1 MKERSCVLFSKGIL
15 SSVLCQLD
23 VSYKWTINLS
33 PGLFLFEVSLTSFL
47 ELLVIDIPH
56 FSLCL
61 LHLSLQVAGGL
72 RVLLWLYKSP
82 GAMGQAAQSSRSP
95 PACHTH
101 ALNERISARREHR
114 VAQGRLV
121 RGLSIT
127 HTHTHT
133 NGMGTI
139 MSPSAKWGLWRLELG
154 GHTGFDWEWMVC
166 ADCNGDVHQRLQVH
180 AVAYFNSRN
189 NWYQPIAWHYIS
201 PDNLCCYVKS
211 FCKD

>member
-23 VSYKWTINLS
+23 VSYKWIINLS
-33 PGLFLFEVSLTSFL
+33 TDLFLFKVSLTSFL
-47 ELLVIDIPH
+47 ELLVIDISH
-56 FSLCL
+56 FFLCL

-127 HTHTHT
+127 HTHIHT
-133 NGMGTI
+133 QTGWGL
-139 MSPSAKWGLWRLELG
+139 SAKWGLWRLDLG
-154 GHTGFDWEWMVC
+154 RHTGFDWQWMVC
-166 ADCNGDVHQRLQVH
+166 ADYNGDVHPRLHV
-180 AVAYFNSRN
+180 VAYFNSRN
-189 NWYQPIAWHYIS
+189 NWYQDTTLVLIIHAVIWNLFAWT
-201 PDNLCCYVKS
+201 N
-211 FCKD
+211 